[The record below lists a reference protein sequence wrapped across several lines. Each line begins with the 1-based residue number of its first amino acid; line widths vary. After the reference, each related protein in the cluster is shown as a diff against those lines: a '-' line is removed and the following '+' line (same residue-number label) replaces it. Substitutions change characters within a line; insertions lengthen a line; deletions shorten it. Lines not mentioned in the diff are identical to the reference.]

1 MKVLVT
7 GATGFVG
14 SHILEALREA
24 SGVETIA
31 ACRDAGKLPDW
42 FKGEVRQGDLVDK
55 AYRKSVLNNIDVV
68 CHTGS
73 FGTFWGHAKQEYRY
87 FYEPTRD
94 FIDQAVKQGVQ
105 RFIQTSTVTLAPLAR
120 DKYAPPA
127 DEWSLARKKTG
138 FWPHVDY
145 LMDLDRYMRSI
156 ATNRTQMVTM
166 RLGHFVGPGNTS
178 GLLPMLLPRMR
189 THLVP
194 WMAGGHMR
202 LPLVTGEDMGRAFML
217 AATANSLGSYESFN
231 IVGSEYP
238 TIRELFSFIAKETGF
253 STPHYSVPYPAAYAF
268 GWLMEKLRHVIPG
281 DPFLM
286 RSVVFVCENWMPV
299 TDNAR
304 QKLGYIPREEWQSAV
319 RKQIME
325 IKQHNYPW
333 PRSRVSN

>member
-14 SHILEALREA
+14 SNILKALKEVP
-24 SGVETIA
+24 GVEAIA
-31 ACRDAGKLPDW
+31 ACRDSKKLSDW
-42 FKGEVRQGDLVDK
+42 FKGEVRQGDLVDVD
-55 AYRKSVLNNIDVV
+55 YRRSVLEDIDVV
-68 CHTGS
+68 CNSGS
-73 FGTFWGHAKQEYRY
+73 FGTFWGHEKQEYEY
-87 FYEPTRD
+87 FYEPIKD
-94 FIDQAVKQGVQ
+94 LINQAVKQGVK
-105 RFIQTSTVTLAPLAR
+105 RFIQTSTITIAPIAR
-120 DKYAPPA
+120 DKNAPPA
-127 DEWSLARKKTG
+127 DELSLARKKTG

-156 ATNRTQMVTM
+156 ASSSTQMITM

-217 AATANSLGSYESFN
+217 AATANNLDSYESFN
-231 IVGSEYP
+231 IAGSQHP

-286 RSVVFVCENWMPV
+286 RSVVFVCENWVPTME
-299 TDNAR
+299 NAR
-304 QKLGYIPREEWQSAV
+304 LKLGYIPQDEWLSAV
-319 RKQIME
+319 RKQIAE
-325 IKQHNYPW
+325 IKQIHYPW
-333 PRSRVSN
+333 PRSRASN